1 MTLAETPLQVA
12 LAFVID
18 DAIRWREPD
27 RHGCCEDGEPC
38 GDHADGQARADA
50 MGVLLA
56 AVEDAPGDE
65 AALEALRGIPAGVLA
80 EVAGTTWDEDLAD
93 AIRDVAAEARDE

>member
-1 MTLAETPLQVA
+1 MTLAGAPLQVA

-18 DAIRWREPD
+18 DAIRWREQG

-38 GDHADGQARADA
+38 GDHAADQARADA

-56 AVEDAPGDE
+56 AVEDAPGDDE
-65 AALEALRGIPAGVLA
+65 ALEALRAVPAGVLA
-80 EVAGTTWDEDLAD
+80 EVAGATWDQDLAD
-93 AIRDVAAEARDE
+93 AITGGAR